1 MDKKEQEFK
10 RRYDHYFSEAMMDRD
25 KNSKRDRVRAD
36 NIARVKAAREVYDEY
51 AGVDFM
57 TKSLDKL
64 RKKFTKKKQ
73 EKK

>member
-10 RRYDHYFSEAMMDRD
+10 RKYDEYFSEAMMDRD